1 MEGRVVKQI
10 LKCKKW
16 RIVSIILTYAIVWCL
31 SAFLVRN
38 EILTYESEI
47 YIYNNTYED
56 SLSAYET
63 VALANQLSKLPIEID
78 KPAERLDC
86 HTDTEIVHCDNQAPI
101 IGIPLVTVMLVDFY
115 HIKQAETVLR
125 NKIEANSIYID
136 SLLTRYSFEYSYM
149 YQN

>member
-1 MEGRVVKQI
+1 M
-10 LKCKKW
+10 
-16 RIVSIILTYAIVWCL
+16 WCL
-31 SAFLVRN
+31 SAFLVHN

-56 SLSAYET
+56 SLSVYET
-63 VALANQLSKLPIEID
+63 VTLANQLSKLPIEID

-86 HTDTEIVHCDNQAPI
+86 NVNTEVVHCDNQAPI
-101 IGIPLVTVMLVDFY
+101 IGIPLVTVMLVDY
-115 HIKQAETVLR
+115 CHIKQAEKVLR

-136 SLLTRYSFEYSYM
+136 SLLSRYNFEYSYT